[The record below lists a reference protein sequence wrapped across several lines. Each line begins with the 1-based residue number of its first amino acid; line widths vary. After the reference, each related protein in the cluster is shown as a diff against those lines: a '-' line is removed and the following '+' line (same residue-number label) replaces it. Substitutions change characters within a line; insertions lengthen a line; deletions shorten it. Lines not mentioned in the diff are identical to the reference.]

1 MKIKIISI
9 GKLKNK
15 NISSLCIDYQQ
26 RIMHSMKIDEII
38 FKNSAREFEN
48 KKIISHLTKIND
60 YKVALSQEG
69 EKMTS
74 EDFAKML
81 SSLNGKSL
89 CFIIGGSD
97 GLNNQTKTK
106 CDKIISLSSMTFTH
120 EMAKL
125 FLLEQIYRSITIIQN
140 KKYHK

>member
-1 MKIKIISI
+1 
-9 GKLKNK
+9 
-15 NISSLCIDYQQ
+15 
-26 RIMHSMKIDEII
+26 
-38 FKNSAREFEN
+38 
-48 KKIISHLTKIND
+48 
-60 YKVALSQEG
+60 
-69 EKMTS
+69 MTS
-74 EDFAKML
+74 EDFAKIL
-81 SSLNGKSL
+81 SNLTGKSL
-89 CFIIGGSD
+89 CFVIGGSD